1 MLLTPPPVS
10 LPSSLVFLGEQTNL
24 SCTGTD
30 QGLLPGLH
38 LHSTHTVCTETRPK
52 HMVPKDGAGWAVWES
67 ADLGGP
73 GRHHGAAPSTS
84 GTLPC
89 ASKVGGYQALPL
101 PWTLQTH
108 GSSPRRDSS
117 ATQST
122 IKCRV
127 PSLDL
132 RDCDDGPEDHT
143 PKGGSP
149 VPAVHTPHG

>member
-1 MLLTPPPVS
+1 
-10 LPSSLVFLGEQTNL
+10 
-24 SCTGTD
+24 
-30 QGLLPGLH
+30 
-38 LHSTHTVCTETRPK
+38 
-52 HMVPKDGAGWAVWES
+52 MVPKDGAGWVVWES

-89 ASKVGGYQALPL
+89 AGKVGGYQGLPL

-127 PSLDL
+127 PSPDL
-132 RDCDDGPEDHT
+132 RDCDDGPEAHT

-149 VPAVHTPHG
+149 VPPVHTPHG